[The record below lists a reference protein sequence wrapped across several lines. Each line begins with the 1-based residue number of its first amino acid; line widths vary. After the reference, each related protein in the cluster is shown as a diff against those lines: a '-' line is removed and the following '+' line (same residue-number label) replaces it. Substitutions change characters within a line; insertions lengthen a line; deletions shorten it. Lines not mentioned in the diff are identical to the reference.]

1 MQFLSGKM
9 SRVKWLDETCYKC
22 GAQMNT
28 WDMKLTKTFKTYN
41 ICEACFCKIYDM
53 DKDAF
58 RDTMENYYGLRPCKG
73 I

>member
-1 MQFLSGKM
+1 
-9 SRVKWLDETCYKC
+9 
-22 GAQMNT
+22 MNT

-53 DKDAF
+53 EKDAF